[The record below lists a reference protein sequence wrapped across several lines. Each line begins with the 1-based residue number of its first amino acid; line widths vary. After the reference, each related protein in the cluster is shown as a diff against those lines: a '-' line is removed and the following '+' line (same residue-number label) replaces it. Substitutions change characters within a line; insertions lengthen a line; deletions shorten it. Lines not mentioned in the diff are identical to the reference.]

1 MPIQRFIDGFKIF
14 REEYYGTRPDFF
26 RKLVTQGQNP
36 SLMVIACS
44 DSRIDPAIIGKAEPG
59 ELFVVRNVANLV
71 PAYKQGNFYHGTSA
85 AIEFGVRDLKVHD
98 IVVLGHSQCG
108 GIKHLCEC
116 GDNSEDRPFISNWM
130 KTIGNLNING
140 LEGEARLRHAEKEG
154 IKISKENLMTFP
166 WIKDRVYAG
175 DLTLHGFLFDLEK
188 GELSRLT
195 SENEWEP
202 V

>member
-1 MPIQRFIDGFKIF
+1 
-14 REEYYGTRPDFF
+14 
-26 RKLVTQGQNP
+26 
-36 SLMVIACS
+36 
-44 DSRIDPAIIGKAEPG
+44 
-59 ELFVVRNVANLV
+59 
-71 PAYKQGNFYHGTSA
+71 
-85 AIEFGVRDLKVHD
+85 
-98 IVVLGHSQCG
+98 
-108 GIKHLCEC
+108 
-116 GDNSEDRPFISNWM
+116 M

-175 DLTLHGFLFDLEK
+175 DLTLHGLLFDLEK

-195 SENEWEP
+195 SENEWEQ